1 MWGVVVQ
8 WGSGCGPSGVGGL
21 TTIRSTTCGD
31 VRSRI
36 MHVHVCAVHV
46 HVREH
51 KLLHVKP

>member
-8 WGSGCGPSGVGGL
+8 WGCGCGPSGVGGL

-36 MHVHVCAVHV
+36 MHVHV